1 MRAHL
6 ACSISRFIQCILIIW
21 EIMNA
26 EGLMEGGRGAEKGTL
41 TEEGRERLR
50 EEGRER
56 LKEEGR
62 EGLREETSKSVP
74 LCNRPL
80 GHIVSGAR
88 PETEWRSSNT
98 YTRSDCITM
107 SHACIRIFRTESASC
122 RVSTHT
128 NYARAHTLHTKHT
141 PQYNCTVYATQSK
154 YASKQEAQRWTPQY
168 GPHSVGNDHKPHPP
182 S

>member
-26 EGLMEGGRGAEKGTL
+26 EGLMEGGREAEKGTL

-50 EEGRER
+50 
-56 LKEEGR
+56 EEGR

-80 GHIVSGAR
+80 GHIVKSGAR
-88 PETEWRSSNT
+88 LERPSRDLQTLTRGQTALPCPMLASESSEQNLLPAEYPHT
-98 YTRSDCITM
+98 HKLCTC
-107 SHACIRIFRTESASC
+107 
-122 RVSTHT
+122 THT
-128 NYARAHTLHTKHT
+128 AHKTHTT
-141 PQYNCTVYATQSK
+141 I
-154 YASKQEAQRWTPQY
+154 
-168 GPHSVGNDHKPHPP
+168 
-182 S
+182 